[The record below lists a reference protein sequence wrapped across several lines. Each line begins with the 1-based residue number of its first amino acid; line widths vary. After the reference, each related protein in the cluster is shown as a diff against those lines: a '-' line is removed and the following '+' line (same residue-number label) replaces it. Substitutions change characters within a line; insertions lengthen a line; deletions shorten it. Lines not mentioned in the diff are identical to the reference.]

1 MGKKLFGGNL
11 CGGTDGPWHRAGRS
25 ATWRR
30 SGSTL
35 HSSGRS
41 VPKAEWSVIAQK
53 VFSVKNPRNHP
64 KRDSVKGESS
74 KALLR
79 VGRRPMVL

>member
-1 MGKKLFGGNL
+1 
-11 CGGTDGPWHRAGRS
+11 
-25 ATWRR
+25 
-30 SGSTL
+30 
-35 HSSGRS
+35 
-41 VPKAEWSVIAQK
+41 
-53 VFSVKNPRNHP
+53 VKNPRNHP